1 MSLHPKRHSRDI
13 NLLEGKMSFIT
24 VLILLSL
31 SCSTFLVIPNIQGT
45 LIPLMLL
52 PIFLLTSSHLNKI
65 GFFRFFSQSFLFLFI
80 YGIYQTLIIFI
91 SSNSHPADWMSDS
104 GLILINQLDASLSF
118 KSSTIT
124 QSIYLFSGVL
134 FFFLCKNFGNESW
147 TRMAIFGSAFTSLIG
162 IAEVAL
168 TFITRT
174 PQQFLYN
181 RFFFN
186 SGDVL
191 NSALTQYFNLGG
203 VSIKRL
209 DGLSLEASMFAIV
222 TIPFLYLAYQRKM
235 TISTYVI
242 LLATVL
248 TFSSTAYLGLLGFA
262 YLVLK
267 NQRKGSAIGRVI
279 FYTSSLLA
287 IPLFYSLL
295 NTLFT
300 SLFVN
305 KVEQS
310 NLSGVE
316 RSANFLNSF
325 QFYFKD
331 MTIFEKIFGIG
342 FGTIRSTDFIS
353 TLFVNSGILGLI
365 IFLFLFLRPVIRS
378 TLRENL
384 PLLLCLVFL
393 TVGMLIA
400 VPEFSF
406 PSIWFVLGL
415 AYREKNKMDKPLI
428 AENLN
433 AQRT

>member
-1 MSLHPKRHSRDI
+1 
-13 NLLEGKMSFIT
+13 
-24 VLILLSL
+24 
-31 SCSTFLVIPNIQGT
+31 
-45 LIPLMLL
+45 
-52 PIFLLTSSHLNKI
+52 
-65 GFFRFFSQSFLFLFI
+65 
-80 YGIYQTLIIFI
+80 
-91 SSNSHPADWMSDS
+91 
-104 GLILINQLDASLSF
+104 
-118 KSSTIT
+118 
-124 QSIYLFSGVL
+124 
-134 FFFLCKNFGNESW
+134 
-147 TRMAIFGSAFTSLIG
+147 MAIFGSAFTSLIG